1 MYFLLISLVIGVF
14 IAMLFLNVYFR
25 VKVLKVYKELVR
37 NRVEFHAKHVFNS
50 QKMELE
56 IIPKYPEQAD
66 NIRSFSRHM
75 KYSINMASVLIV
87 LITLFGGI
95 LMYFR

>member
-1 MYFLLISLVIGVF
+1 
-14 IAMLFLNVYFR
+14 
-25 VKVLKVYKELVR
+25 VYKELVR